1 LLLFGISGEA
11 NMRILKDCSFLS
23 LEGIKSIEEKY
34 NAKYVFESPLKD
46 KNGNWTDQSFAIF
59 YTEIA
64 HPEGSNYFG
73 IYYSNDGWMITN
85 GITAVQ
91 DPFQAVCID
100 EDIVYS
106 RYRHDYRSHNG
117 IFVDG
122 GRDYLRWGGGRLSEG
137 KVVSLKV
144 NEGRLELI
152 D

>member
-1 LLLFGISGEA
+1 
-11 NMRILKDCSFLS
+11 MRILKDCSFLS

-34 NAKYVFESPLKD
+34 NAKYVFESPLKT
-46 KNGNWTDQSFAIF
+46 KEGKWTDDSVAVF

-73 IYYSNDGWMITN
+73 IYHTHAGWMIAN
-85 GITAVQ
+85 ASSAVE